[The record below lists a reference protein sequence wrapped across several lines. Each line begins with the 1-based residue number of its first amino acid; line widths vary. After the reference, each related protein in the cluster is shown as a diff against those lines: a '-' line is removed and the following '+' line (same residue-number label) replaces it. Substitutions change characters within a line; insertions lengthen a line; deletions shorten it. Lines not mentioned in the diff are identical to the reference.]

1 MSDCKEFTGSRRLRV
16 GDDPALIKAAM
27 DEAEGFI
34 KDLALDPK
42 SALRIRLLTEEV
54 LEMVKTMVGTF
65 SGDFWV
71 EHSKDEFHIH
81 LDGKTQNLDLNKEN
95 ELLSA
100 SKDGEN
106 ISIRGFGAKISH
118 FITHYDEYINNLLDA
133 MGESVTN
140 DYMYLG
146 PITDNATAS
155 QIQWTMQNY
164 ANYVTDGS
172 NEGENIEADRDELEK
187 SILANLADDI
197 QVGVLDDNITITVI
211 KKI

>member
-16 GDDPALIKAAM
+16 GDDPALVKAAM

-34 KDLALDPK
+34 KDLSLDPK
-42 SALRIRLLTEEV
+42 TALRIRLLTEEV
-54 LEMVKTMVGTF
+54 LEMVKNMVGTF

-71 EHSKDEFHIH
+71 EHSEKEFHIH
-81 LDGKTQNLDLNKEN
+81 LDGKAKKMNLDTEN

-106 ISIRGFGAKISH
+106 VSVRGFGAMISH
-118 FITHYDEYINNLLDA
+118 FINHHKEYIDNLLDA

-146 PITDNATAS
+146 PVIDNDLTN
-155 QIQWTMQNY
+155 QIQWTMHNY
-164 ANYVTDGS
+164 SQYVTDQS
-172 NEGENIEADRDELEK
+172 NTDDGIEEARDNLER

-197 QVGVLDDNITITVI
+197 RVGVLEDDITITVI

>member
-1 MSDCKEFTGSRRLRV
+1 MSDCKEFTGSRRLKV
-16 GDDPALIKAAM
+16 GEDPALVKAAM
-27 DEAEGFI
+27 DEAESFI
-34 KDLALDPK
+34 KDLSLDPK
-42 SALRIRLLTEEV
+42 TALRIRLLTEEV
-54 LEMVKTMVGTF
+54 LEMVKNIVGTF
-65 SGDFWV
+65 SGEFWV

-81 LDGKTQNLDLNKEN
+81 LDGKTSKIDLDTEN

-106 ISIRGFGAKISH
+106 VSVRGFGAMISQ
-118 FITHYDEYINNLLDA
+118 FINHHKEYIDNLLDA

-146 PITDNATAS
+146 PVIDNDLTN
-155 QIQWTMQNY
+155 QINWTMQNY
-164 ANYVTDGS
+164 TQYVTDQS
-172 NEGENIEADRDELEK
+172 NTNEQIEEARDDLEK

-197 QVGVLDDNITITVI
+197 QVGVLDENITITVI